1 MCCYLFVY
9 WAGNFRCYEN
19 LLYGIAALIT
29 FLHACVIVF
38 LSSYVFTGPPAL
50 TVDIIENARDLSVVL
65 QWDEV
70 DNSLPTDYTVT
81 WTNGSTPIQSN
92 TLIEQSSYTITGLT
106 LDTVYNIS
114 VFAANE
120 CGQGP
125 VHMTNISFSAGTCAN
140 TCVPLLLVLALV
152 LYIYIICSNYAVT
165 MEKTDIYS
173 CLILLTYF

>member
-1 MCCYLFVY
+1 M
-9 WAGNFRCYEN
+9 
-19 LLYGIAALIT
+19 
-29 FLHACVIVF
+29 F

-50 TVDIIENARDLSVVL
+50 TVDITENARDLSVVL

-81 WTNGSTPIQSN
+81 WTNGSTPTQSI
-92 TLIEQSSYTITGLT
+92 TLIEQSSYTIAGLT

-125 VHMTNISFSAGTCAN
+125 VYMTNISFSAGTCAN

-152 LYIYIICSNYAVT
+152 LYIYILFVAMIRVLWRKQTYIAVLCCTPIFNPKERHSNSIISYVVS
-165 MEKTDIYS
+165 KVIGY
-173 CLILLTYF
+173 